1 LRRAEKIRLQ
11 LLRAADLKLFSTERV
26 EENVMK
32 TQSWFQKDAPS
43 TRKPA
48 ARMAGAPAAP
58 VERTGLAARLRP
70 HELIAMLTHHYTR
83 VRARSLPRVK
93 TTLSVAT
100 PRGKQAVII
109 SFG

>member
-1 LRRAEKIRLQ
+1 
-11 LLRAADLKLFSTERV
+11 
-26 EENVMK
+26 MK

-43 TRKPA
+43 THRTGVRPA
-48 ARMAGAPAAP
+48 AAPMAP
-58 VERTGLAARLRP
+58 VERTGLVAKLRP

-93 TTLSVAT
+93 TTLAVAT
-100 PRGKQAVII
+100 PRGKQAVVI

>member
-1 LRRAEKIRLQ
+1 
-11 LLRAADLKLFSTERV
+11 
-26 EENVMK
+26 MK
-32 TQSWFQKDAPS
+32 TQSWKSQSWFQKGVPS
-43 TRKPA
+43 TPRTAP
-48 ARMAGAPAAP
+48 RPAGASMAP
-58 VERTGLAARLRP
+58 VERPSLAAKLRP

-93 TTLSVAT
+93 TTLAVAT

>member
-1 LRRAEKIRLQ
+1 M
-11 LLRAADLKLFSTERV
+11 
-26 EENVMK
+26 MK
-32 TQSWFQKDAPS
+32 TQSWFQKDSPS
-43 TRKPA
+43 TPQKA
-48 ARMAGAPAAP
+48 ARPAGAPVAP
-58 VERTGLAARLRP
+58 VERTGLVAKLRP

>member
-1 LRRAEKIRLQ
+1 
-11 LLRAADLKLFSTERV
+11 
-26 EENVMK
+26 MK

-43 TRKPA
+43 KQRIT
-48 ARMAGAPAAP
+48 ARPAGAPMAP
-58 VERTGLAARLRP
+58 VERSGLVAKLRP

-93 TTLSVAT
+93 TTLAVAT